1 MIEPCTAHKREFDEL
16 PQAVV
21 AVPQPTT
28 IIGAFSEAMKG
39 WSLVCNTPDGITIS
53 LSRRDDNVVRVVST
67 ERQDK
72 KRFTL
77 SSIKYRPEDKWAGAV
92 KAVFFEIEKLR
103 VKVPGFNILI
113 QGNGS
118 GSVSSSLF
126 SQIYVGLSIAL
137 SKVLNLNYSRDDI
150 FALALSASS
159 FVPRPVRYRDL
170 WVLCYGEEKKIY
182 LCDEK
187 EKTLSGV
194 DVDFS
199 PYKAFLLNTGLPS
212 SVLTPEWDDFRTNAP
227 ILVDKYT
234 KKFGRVK
241 DFRNLTEREIR
252 FNTVSLP
259 DMERRALLF
268 LNCASSNAKNAF
280 FELSRKDY
288 AAFGKLL
295 SSSQSSLMTN
305 AELTSPELDWIF
317 RRSKESQSVLGLG
330 TVDVSGA
337 GSFIIVIDE
346 KYEDENNQRVEEYE
360 RIFGFHTKSESFFP
374 CHAASINGLE

>member
-1 MIEPCTAHKREFDEL
+1 MIEPCLAHRREFDE
-16 PQAVV
+16 PPDVVV

-28 IIGAFSEAMKG
+28 IIGAFSETMKG
-39 WSLVCNTPDGITIS
+39 WSLVCNTPHGIVIS
-53 LSRRDDNVVRVVST
+53 LSHRDDNVIRVVSA

-92 KAVFFEIEKLR
+92 KAVFFEIEKL
-103 VKVPGFNILI
+103 KIKTPGFNILI
-113 QGNGS
+113 HGNGS
-118 GSVSSSLF
+118 GTVTSSLF

-137 SKVLNLNYSRDDI
+137 SKLFGLNYTRDDI
-150 FALALSASS
+150 FYLALRSS
-159 FVPRPVRYRDL
+159 FFVPRLVRYRDL
-170 WVLCYGEEKKIY
+170 WVLSYGEEKKIY

-187 EKTLSGV
+187 ERTLCGV
-194 DVDFS
+194 EVDFS
-199 PYKAFLLNTGLPS
+199 PYKAYLLNTGLPS
-212 SVLTPEWDDFRTNAP
+212 SVLSPEWDDFRATAP
-227 ILVDKYT
+227 VLVDKYT

-241 DFRNLTEREIR
+241 EFRSLTEREIR

-268 LNCASSNAKNAF
+268 LNCASSNAKSAF
-280 FELSRKDY
+280 SELSRKDY

-330 TVDVSGA
+330 TVDVSGV

-346 KYEDENNQRVEEYE
+346 KYEDENNQRIEEYE
-360 RIFGFHTKSESFFP
+360 RIFGFHTKSETFSP
-374 CHAASINGLE
+374 CHAASITGLK